1 MQLIQNVQIV
11 NVQMQ
16 VSKFTILKNFRRKK
30 NITQVPRFLPTSY
43 FELMQH
49 MLEQYPCPQ
58 TSFLFHITSE
68 VRGKISC
75 SVSMMVSLE
84 KANKDKTKSSWF
96 DLKDVAW
103 TKILLKITEK
113 WNI

>member
-11 NVQMQ
+11 NFQMQ

-30 NITQVPRFLPTSY
+30 TVPGYLGFFFSY

-49 MLEQYPCPQ
+49 MLERYPFPQ
-58 TSFLFHITSE
+58 TSSLFTITSD